1 MSFSKCIEILIKYHK
16 SFLLGIRTTM
26 IVALIGTLI
35 GLLIGLLAGGIRAIR
50 PDKTLS
56 KSRKALKVFIDLLI
70 KIYIEV
76 FRGTPMMVQAVF
88 IYYLVYTNIVHWDK
102 MVAAIFVI
110 SINTGAYMAEIVRAG
125 IQAVDPGQNEA
136 ARSLGMSSMQTMMD
150 IVLPQAIRNAFPAI
164 GNELIVNIKDSSVL
178 MIISITELMF
188 QSNSIAGTTYR
199 FTETYF
205 VTAFIYLCLTG
216 ISSIILNAIEKKL
229 NHTKT
234 SLPQSDTDV
243 KSISIAKEGL

>member
-1 MSFSKCIEILIKYHK
+1 TVGIVKANFFAIILA
-16 SFLLGIRTTM
+16 
-26 IVALIGTLI
+26 VPVWA
-35 GLLIGLLAGGIRAIR
+35 AA
-50 PDKTLS
+50 
-56 KSRKALKVFIDLLI
+56 FI
-70 KIYIEV
+70 
-76 FRGTPMMVQAVF
+76 
-88 IYYLVYTNIVHWDK
+88 
-102 MVAAIFVI
+102 IFFMLN
-110 SINTGAYMAEIVRAG
+110 SPEK
-125 IQAVDPGQNEA
+125 
-136 ARSLGMSSMQTMMD
+136 SLGS
-150 IVLPQAIRNAFPAI
+150 L
-164 GNELIVNIKDSSVL
+164 SVL
-178 MIISITELMF
+178 RLVI

>member
-1 MSFSKCIEILIKYHK
+1 
-16 SFLLGIRTTM
+16 
-26 IVALIGTLI
+26 
-35 GLLIGLLAGGIRAIR
+35 
-50 PDKTLS
+50 
-56 KSRKALKVFIDLLI
+56 
-70 KIYIEV
+70 
-76 FRGTPMMVQAVF
+76 
-88 IYYLVYTNIVHWDK
+88 
-102 MVAAIFVI
+102 
-110 SINTGAYMAEIVRAG
+110 
-125 IQAVDPGQNEA
+125 
-136 ARSLGMSSMQTMMD
+136 MD